1 MYMLT
6 RRLVYEAHG
15 FTCNPSYH
23 SFDKE
28 ISEHES
34 IELAAILERL
44 KQNNEAFLNEL
55 FSLPVNRK
63 QKTKEQW

>member
-1 MYMLT
+1 MLT
-6 RRLVYEAHG
+6 RRLVYESHG

-34 IELAAILERL
+34 IELAAILEHM
-44 KQNNEAFLNEL
+44 KQKNEGVFNEL
-55 FSLPVNRK
+55 FNIPLSRK